1 MLNLN
6 LEKIKDIGG
15 QLTLNSSLDIQF
27 DNNFKVIKDK
37 TQFNLNTTN
46 LSFKYSDQY
55 ELDFKNINSLIKF
68 DRKGELV
75 INGDFILNNKKN
87 NFAVNRKS
95 SKDFFDIKLNG
106 EINLKETFLKK
117 VIF

>member
-6 LEKIKDIGG
+6 LEIIKDIGG
-15 QLTLNSSLDIQF
+15 QLSLNSNLDIQF

-55 ELDFKNINSLIKF
+55 EFDFKNINSLIKF
-68 DRKGELV
+68 DRKGQLV
-75 INGDFILNNKKN
+75 INGDFILNNKKITLPLIERAQKI
-87 NFAVNRKS
+87 FL
-95 SKDFFDIKLNG
+95 ILN
-106 EINLKETFLKK
+106 
-117 VIF
+117 